1 MSLANKRTLGKVL
14 RALQMLEER
23 PELHPRMRWDR
34 LYEMIA
40 ELGFVKP
47 GSSQSPPMVSAFAPA
62 TLVIRNGTAPQRA
75 VDSPQTPN
83 LRRLLKKKRQ
93 RLFNDP
99 LRGAQGQKK
108 SQSAGKTKA
117 RPPKAALE
125 PIFAKIAPMPNAC
138 HNAS

>member
-40 ELGFVKP
+40 ELGLAKT
-47 GSSQSPPMVSAFAPA
+47 GRNQSPPVVSAFAPT
-62 TLVIRNGTAPQRA
+62 TLVIRKGPTPERA
-75 VDSPQTPN
+75 VGNTRQKPKRP
-83 LRRLLKKKRQ
+83 LKKKHL

-99 LRGAQGQKK
+99 P
-108 SQSAGKTKA
+108 TKA
-117 RPPKAALE
+117 RPPKTALK